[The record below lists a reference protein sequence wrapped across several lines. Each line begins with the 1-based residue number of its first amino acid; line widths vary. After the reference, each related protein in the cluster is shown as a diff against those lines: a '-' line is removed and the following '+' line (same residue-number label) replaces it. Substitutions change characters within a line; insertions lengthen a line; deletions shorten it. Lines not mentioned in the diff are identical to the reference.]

1 MFCTCNSSCAINYH
15 FSKNKIYD
23 IIIKIPQSYHCVISL
38 YRTFNIYVED
48 IMVRNVRFISWL
60 STYADLKY
68 LLDNSMLQSFPLV
81 DAPGK
86 SVTSRCQRSQFK
98 SKVKV

>member
-1 MFCTCNSSCAINYH
+1 
-15 FSKNKIYD
+15 
-23 IIIKIPQSYHCVISL
+23 
-38 YRTFNIYVED
+38 
-48 IMVRNVRFISWL
+48 MVRNVRFISWL

-86 SVTSRCQRSQFK
+86 YLR
-98 SKVKV
+98 VKGQMIWEKCGTLVKFSFAVQ